1 MLESSIPTPS
11 TVRSEVLGQHEVV
24 RDLLQRAVDTSAAT
38 LESRAD
44 AAAEQRAH
52 VVHLAYEI
60 RRRVRTHLAFEERL
74 LIPVLSSAD
83 SWGPERARNLV
94 EEHMRQR
101 EQLDDLVQG
110 VEQGWDRTR
119 LAGALGNLA
128 ADFLRDMQEEERDY
142 LQEDMLRDD
151 AVAVDQATD

>member
-1 MLESSIPTPS
+1 MFESSTPS

-24 RDLLQRAVDTSAAT
+24 RDLLQQAVDTSAAT
-38 LESRAD
+38 LDARPD
-44 AAAEQRAH
+44 AAADRAH

-94 EEHMRQR
+94 EEHTRQR
-101 EQLDDLVQG
+101 EQLDDLVEG

-119 LAGALGNLA
+119 LAGALGELA

-142 LQEDMLRDD
+142 LHEDILRDD
-151 AVAVDQATD
+151 VVVVDQATD